1 MLVALPYES
10 PSYRRR
16 EPEQTVLHR
25 MFLEHLET
33 FLDRTRTESSELP
46 KHVERELRGFVE
58 CGVLAYGFVRIRCD
72 DCSKSMA
79 VGFSCKGR
87 GFCPSCTGRRMAD
100 TSARLVDDVF
110 PPDVPVRQW
119 VLSLPIQIRYRLA
132 YDSKLLSSV
141 LRVFLRV
148 VHGWYRKQCMALGIK
163 ECQGGCVTFSQRFG
177 SALNLNPHFHSLALD
192 GVFNRKNAT
201 FHEAP
206 PLRDEDVKRIVET
219 TAHRVIRL
227 LERHGV
233 LDENAH
239 DDFAAEQPILSG
251 ITAAS
256 VSNMVA
262 TGDRAGLR
270 VRRILSD
277 PAEGIRTGNLCYASR
292 GFSLHAATRIE
303 AGDKAGLERLC
314 NYVSRPP
321 LAQGSLKQISE
332 DEYTFKLKTP
342 WSDGTTHLL
351 LSATEL
357 LEKLG
362 ALVPLPRANLVRY
375 HGILAPHAKRR
386 KDVVPKTPDEE
397 ELRKTRGFA
406 KNRILWAAL
415 LARTWGLKMETCPD
429 CGGRMRIVAAV
440 TDPASVKTYLE
451 GVGLDSEIPKL
462 KSPRAPPQAELDMD
476 YGA

>member
-25 MFLEHLET
+25 VFLEHLET

-46 KHVERELRGFVE
+46 TYVERELRAFVE
-58 CGVLAYGFVRIRCD
+58 CGVLAHGFVRIRCD
-72 DCSKSMA
+72 DCSKSM
-79 VGFSCKGR
+79 VTGFTCKGR

-141 LRVFLRV
+141 LRVFLRGV
-148 VHGWYRKQCMALGIK
+148 QGWYRNQGKLLGIK
-163 ECQGGCVTFSQRFG
+163 ESQGGSVTFLQRFG
-177 SALNLNPHFHSLALD
+177 SALNLNPHFHSLVLD
-192 GVFNRKNAT
+192 GIFNGKNAT

-206 PLRDEDVKRIVET
+206 PLRDEDVKSIVET

-227 LERHGV
+227 FERQGV
-233 LDENAH
+233 LDENAY
-239 DDFAAEQPILSG
+239 DDFAEKQPILSG

-303 AGDKAGLERLC
+303 AGNKTGLERLC

-357 LEKLG
+357 LEKLS
-362 ALVPLPRANLVRY
+362 ALVPLPRSNLLRY

-386 KDVVPKTPDEE
+386 KEVVPKKPDEE
-397 ELRKTRGFA
+397 ELRKTRGFS

-415 LARTWGLKMETCPD
+415 LARTCGLKMEICPD
-429 CGGRMRIVAAV
+429 CGGRMRLVAAV

-462 KSPRAPPQAELDMD
+462 KPPRAPPQAELDLG

>member
-25 MFLEHLET
+25 VFLEHLET
-33 FLDRTRTESSELP
+33 FLDRARTESSELP
-46 KHVERELRGFVE
+46 TFVKRELRAFVA

-72 DCSKSMA
+72 DCAKSMV

-110 PPDVPVRQW
+110 PQNVPIRQW

-148 VHGWYRKQCMALGIK
+148 VQGWYRKQGNALGIK
-163 ECQGGCVTFSQRFG
+163 DCQGGSVTFAQRFG
-177 SALNLNPHFHSLALD
+177 SSLNLNPHFHSLVVD
-192 GVFNRKNAT
+192 GIFNEKRAT

-206 PLRDEDVKRIVET
+206 PLRDEDVKSIVET

-227 LERHGV
+227 LERQGM
-233 LDENAH
+233 LDENAS
-239 DDFAAEQPILSG
+239 DDFADEQPILSG

-256 VSNMVA
+256 VTNMVA
-262 TGDRAGLR
+262 TGDRVGLR

-277 PAEGIRTGNLCYASR
+277 PAEGIRTGRLCYASR
-292 GFSLHAATRIE
+292 GFSLHAATRID

-321 LAQGSLKQISE
+321 LAQGSLKQVSE

-357 LEKLG
+357 LEKLS
-362 ALVPLPRANLVRY
+362 ALVPPPRTNLVRY
-375 HGILAPHAKRR
+375 HGILAPHAKNR
-386 KDVVPKTPDEE
+386 KAVVPPKPDDEE
-397 ELRKTRGFA
+397 LKKTRGFS

-415 LARTWGLKMETCPD
+415 LARTFGLKMETCPD
-429 CGGRMRIVAAV
+429 CGGQMRIVAAV

-462 KSPRAPPQAELDMD
+462 KPPRAPPQMALDMD